1 MEGNRKSPTN
11 PGKYYAE
18 LQGNGAYS
26 FSETPEVAISS
37 SQRDSYPR
45 MVVYRWHQSWPT
57 DARRRNNSWTDKF
70 AALQAKQYQMESKF
84 SSLHEKVTKNL
95 QQQITEQS
103 TRTDSMLDWMKKQQG
118 IIEKMQETL
127 IKLTE
132 EHQHGRASK
141 GSHNSNP

>member
-1 MEGNRKSPTN
+1 
-11 PGKYYAE
+11 
-18 LQGNGAYS
+18 
-26 FSETPEVAISS
+26 
-37 SQRDSYPR
+37 
-45 MVVYRWHQSWPT
+45 
-57 DARRRNNSWTDKF
+57 
-70 AALQAKQYQMESKF
+70 MESKF

-95 QQQITEQS
+95 QQQITEQN

-132 EHQHGRASK
+132 ENQHGRASK